1 MVLCF
6 NLLIVWVWPRISG
19 FEVWHATCWVFKN
32 RETRVFRNSVDAF
45 YCVLTKEDL
54 CNLCMQQVLPYLETS
69 IPKCSLVCRCF
80 LWWKQNVEVIFH
92 VKKKSGQIAEDPK
105 QKSKTGCK
113 PKRELGEL
121 RSHLFQY
128 FLRGLETNFISFTFL
143 LMDQNPAP
151 KFDR

>member
-1 MVLCF
+1 MQFMYAASLA
-6 NLLIVWVWPRISG
+6 LLRDIHSQMFLGLPLLFVVEAKRGGVTFTSW
-19 FEVWHATCWVFKN
+19 KK
-32 RETRVFRNSVDAF
+32 VDG
-45 YCVLTKEDL
+45 
-54 CNLCMQQVLPYLETS
+54 S
-69 IPKCSLVCRCF
+69 
-80 LWWKQNVEVIFH
+80 
-92 VKKKSGQIAEDPK
+92 EDPK

>member
-80 LWWKQNVEVIFH
+80 LWWL
-92 VKKKSGQIAEDPK
+92 
-105 QKSKTGCK
+105 
-113 PKRELGEL
+113 PKRGSDFSRQEKRWTNCGGSEAEIQNWILPTEEGTRATTVPL
-121 RSHLFQY
+121 VPVLLTWFGNKFH
-128 FLRGLETNFISFTFL
+128 FLHFFVDG
-143 LMDQNPAP
+143 P
-151 KFDR
+151 KSCPQIW